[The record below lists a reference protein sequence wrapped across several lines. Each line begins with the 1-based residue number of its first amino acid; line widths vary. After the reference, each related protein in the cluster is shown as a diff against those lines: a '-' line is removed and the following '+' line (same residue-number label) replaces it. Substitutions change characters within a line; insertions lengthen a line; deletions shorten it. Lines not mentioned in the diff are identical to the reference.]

1 MLPPVQA
8 NLLKISTGKV
18 ISDMNGQIA
27 SAAEE
32 QSAVATE
39 IDQQIVSI
47 SRSSEENAQNIGQL
61 TEAGTSLNTV
71 AAQMQALVGQFK
83 V

>member
-1 MLPPVQA
+1 
-8 NLLKISTGKV
+8 
-18 ISDMNGQIA
+18 MNGQIA